1 MISLDPEM
9 LRRSLCAHF
18 GGTDNWQF
26 ETVADPSGSKY
37 RLCILRATNADTGRD
52 VAIKANTGC
61 DRNEEQFRALEA
73 FYNEGV
79 DSIRPFYIDSS
90 KLFFV
95 MEWVDAPLLAQQLG
109 GTHHEELI
117 AEAGRWLSKMQSLT
131 ANNTLDASKIRK
143 PKLRRLRG
151 DPNVQKL
158 HKTLS
163 KRLGDPKVLQNKPV
177 RLHGDFTIFNVF
189 STHKRLLGFDAQVDA
204 YGIRFHDAS
213 RFLLSLARAR
223 HDASHAGNGWPGS
236 AEQDRQSFFIGYG
249 SILEED
255 LWLFDL
261 MEDCMYFNSW
271 RRLRSRKG
279 NAASIQYFD
288 QELGN
293 RGLLGDEGNTTRP
306 GRLVKISETNQEIS
320 TRDVLYTRPRSSRS
334 FVSKVKATKL
344 ADIGKLIGLSR
355 KT

>member
-1 MISLDPEM
+1 MSLDPEM

-37 RLCILRATNADTGRD
+37 RLCVLRATNLDSGRD
-52 VAIKANTGC
+52 VAIKANTGR
-61 DRNEEQFRALEA
+61 DRNEEQFKALVA

-95 MEWVDAPLLAQQLG
+95 MEWVDAPLLEQQLG
-109 GTHHEELI
+109 GTHHDELI
-117 AEAGRWLSKMQSLT
+117 ADAGRWLSKMQKLT
-131 ANNTLDASKIRK
+131 ENSTIYASNIRK
-143 PKLRRLRG
+143 PKLKRLRG
-151 DPNVQKL
+151 DQAVQKL
-158 HKTLS
+158 FKSLN
-163 KRLGDPKVLQNKPV
+163 KCLGDPKVLQKTPV

-189 STHKRLLGFDAQVDA
+189 STHNRLLGFDAQVHA
-204 YGIRFHDAS
+204 YGIPFHDAT

-223 HDASHAGNGWPGS
+223 HDASHAGRGWPGS
-236 AEQDRQSFFIGYG
+236 TEQDRQSFFKGYG
-249 SILEED
+249 PILEED

-261 MEDCMYFNSW
+261 MEDCIYFNSW

-279 NAASIQYFD
+279 DAASIQYFD
-288 QELGN
+288 QQLGK
-293 RGLLGDEGNTTRP
+293 RGLLGDEGQKTRP
-306 GRLVKISETNQEIS
+306 GRLVKNSGTNREIW
-320 TRDVLYTRPRSSRS
+320 TRDVPYARPNSSESLFYR
-334 FVSKVKATKL
+334 FMATKL
-344 ADIGKLIGLSR
+344 VDIRKLIKLSR